1 MEPEA
6 YTEIPLTTDGA
17 PVKEA
22 LLRMIQRMTTNQT
35 LRDDLLQEASVHSW
49 LTEMRRPGPTSSWY
63 LQSCKFHLQHYLAS
77 GRSVD
82 SHKRGAS
89 RIDQATDTEDGESL
103 EELRDSGD
111 TVFTWVSA
119 REIMALLSPH
129 LSETE
134 RAVLEC
140 LAEGLGPREIGREL
154 NISHTMVIKHRRR
167 IALLLSRLNELGVPR
182 GVSAGTNGSR

>member
-1 MEPEA
+1 M
-6 YTEIPLTTDGA
+6 
-17 PVKEA
+17 
-22 LLRMIQRMTTNQT
+22 RMIQRLTSNQT
-35 LRDDLLQEASVHSW
+35 LRDDLLQEASVHIW
-49 LTEMRRPGPTSSWY
+49 LTEMRRPGQTSSWY

-82 SHKRGAS
+82 SFKRGS
-89 RIDQATDTEDGESL
+89 SQVDQATDTEEGETI

-119 REIMALLSPH
+119 REIMSLLSPH
-129 LSETE
+129 LSDME
-134 RAVLEC
+134 RAVLQN

-167 IALLLSRLNELGVPR
+167 IAALLAKFETSPPKAVGQE
-182 GVSAGTNGSR
+182 TNGTH